1 MALTVGI
8 ETGFGLICAT
18 AHVVIREFRMNKEVI
33 FNDEGDIVSKTFTV
47 DYGALIYMDADSYAA
62 NKTAVTGLN
71 GSFALDISDGA
82 DQENLLKQCYVH
94 LKTQAGFEDAIDA

>member
-8 ETGFGLICAT
+8 ETGFGLTCAT
-18 AHVVIREFRMNKEVI
+18 AHVVIREFRMNKEVDDDGNKS
-33 FNDEGDIVSKTFTV
+33 FAVQ
-47 DYGALIYMDADSYAA
+47 YGALIYMDGDSYAA
-62 NKTAVTGLN
+62 DKSPVTGFN
-71 GSFALDISDGA
+71 GSLPLDVGDGA